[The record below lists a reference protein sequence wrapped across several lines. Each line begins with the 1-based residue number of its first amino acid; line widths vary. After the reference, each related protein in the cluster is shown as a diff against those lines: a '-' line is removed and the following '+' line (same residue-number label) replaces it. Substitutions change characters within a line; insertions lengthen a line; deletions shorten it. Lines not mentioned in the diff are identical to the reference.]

1 MSLVVRNL
9 MEDIAE
15 RKLESLLPSL
25 NVCDCEICKTDIL
38 CYALNRL
45 KPKYV
50 ATTQGELLSRID
62 SLSSSF
68 DMSVVAELANAAE
81 IVKKHP
87 RHK

>member
-25 NVCDCEICKTDIL
+25 NACDCEICKTDML